1 MKTNGYSLQ
10 LKIKDLK
17 NEVESYSIQFANGST
32 KFSDEE
38 KLGVKEA
45 YDAFAK
51 AEKEL
56 ARLQTAQTLY
66 NLQVKVV
73 VLNERMTLCE
83 AIKRVGGAGRAEA
96 MWKGLVAPKKD
107 RYMRDETAVRE
118 EGKSYAPKTYTVA
131 EAQAQLRASATYASS
146 LRAAIQEAN
155 GTVIEIPDAEL
166 A

>member
-1 MKTNGYSLQ
+1 MKINGYSLQ

-17 NEVESYSIQFANGST
+17 NEVESYSIQFANGGT

-56 ARLQTAQTLY
+56 ARLQTAQTIY

-118 EGKSYAPKTYTVA
+118 EGKTYAPKTYTVA
-131 EAQAQLRASATYASS
+131 EAQAQLRASATYASA

-155 GTVIEIPDAEL
+155 GTVIEIPDTEL

>member
-1 MKTNGYSLQ
+1 
-10 LKIKDLK
+10 
-17 NEVESYSIQFANGST
+17 
-32 KFSDEE
+32 
-38 KLGVKEA
+38 
-45 YDAFAK
+45 
-51 AEKEL
+51 
-56 ARLQTAQTLY
+56 
-66 NLQVKVV
+66 
-73 VLNERMTLCE
+73 MTLCE